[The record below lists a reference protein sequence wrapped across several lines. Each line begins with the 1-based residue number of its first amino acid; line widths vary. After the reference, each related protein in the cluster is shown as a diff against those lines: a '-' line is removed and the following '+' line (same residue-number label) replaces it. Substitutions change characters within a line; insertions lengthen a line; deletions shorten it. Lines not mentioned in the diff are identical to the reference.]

1 MKKIKIT
8 QKQAM
13 MLENLNKKTVIK
25 ITESQYKRL
34 IENLSEVNIDDK
46 FTKAMPSELRPAFLA
61 DRKALSKGMRESLWE
76 SFVNELYGLNESS
89 EKVYETL
96 INLMEACGYVEN
108 RKLSKTKFEG
118 DKEKAKNVILGGLEK
133 LHETGSPFMAMEAM
147 EKAFDLSKDMEKN
160 ELFKGLVE
168 KWLKNNDNQSV
179 KLEYDNGNYIEAWK
193 LARNAGNPGKTLQN
207 PQDMEIVQSKM
218 TEEESDIEAPTKM
231 VPVSPEVEDEVD
243 TITMDVPL
251 FIRALEYSREDAK
264 NDLDIHDIA
273 QNAVSLSKDYGVLN
287 MDNYSEIFGDAEEVE
302 PQPSG
307 EEPINEAGESG
318 VVGLDILNHAPFS
331 NLPETRKE
339 MGDYTTRMEP
349 TLPSLQDEDA
359 SIIMFS
365 KQDFVDHEVQGPKMV
380 HEFDGYITLFKKK
393 FGEEPI
399 FINIEDKGRFGR
411 ADIANEKFIE
421 WKNRGLATK
430 KSYMDNLRA
439 SGNKSGLDEES
450 VDEVTVMGGGSPVF
464 SGPGG
469 FPVGK
474 AELKS
479 ESKIQEALNALK
491 KK

>member
-13 MLENLNKKTVIK
+13 MLENLNKQKVIK

-34 IENLSEVNIDDK
+34 IEGLNSGSNIDRSFDNLMGKQLPYFKKNRTEITKYKNLSEN
-46 FTKAMPSELRPAFLA
+46 
-61 DRKALSKGMRESLWE
+61 LWE

-108 RKLSKTKFEG
+108 RKLSKTKFDG
-118 DKEKAKNVILGGLEK
+118 DKQKAKDVILGGLEK

-147 EKAFDLSKDMEKN
+147 EDIKKSLEAQLTQRSGEKPKPEDIAKKLKDLRNRELELNPRINPTEEPADPNQLKLDLS
-160 ELFKGLVE
+160 
-168 KWLKNNDNQSV
+168 
-179 KLEYDNGNYIEAWK
+179 
-193 LARNAGNPGKTLQN
+193 
-207 PQDMEIVQSKM
+207 EIDG
-218 TEEESDIEAPTKM
+218 EEVPTKM

-251 FIRALEYSREDAK
+251 FIRTLEYSREDAK
-264 NDLDIHDIA
+264 SDMDLHDIA
-273 QNAVSLSKDYGVLN
+273 QNAIELSKQYGILN
-287 MDNYSEIFGDAEEVE
+287 MDNYSEIFGGAEDGE

-339 MGDYTTRMEP
+339 MGDYTNRMEP
-349 TLPSLQDEDA
+349 TLPSLQDADG
-359 SIIMFS
+359 SVIMFS
-365 KQDFVDHEVQGPKMV
+365 KQDFVDHEVQGPKMM
-380 HEFDGYITLFKKK
+380 HKFDGYITLFKKK

-399 FINIEDKGRFGR
+399 FINIEDKGKFGR

-430 KSYMDNLRA
+430 KSYMDNLRD
-439 SGNKSGLDEES
+439 SGDKSGLDEES
-450 VDEVTVMGGGSPVF
+450 VDEVTAMGGGSPVF
-464 SGPGG
+464 GGPGG
-469 FPVGK
+469 YPVGK
-474 AELKS
+474 LELKT

>member
-46 FTKAMPSELRPAFLA
+46 FTNAMPSELRPAFLA

-118 DKEKAKNVILGGLEK
+118 DKQKAKNVILGGLEK

-147 EKAFDLSKDMEKN
+147 EDIKKSLEVQLTQRSGEKPKPEDIAKKLKDLRNRELELNPRINLTPEKEPVDPNQLKLDLS
-160 ELFKGLVE
+160 
-168 KWLKNNDNQSV
+168 
-179 KLEYDNGNYIEAWK
+179 
-193 LARNAGNPGKTLQN
+193 
-207 PQDMEIVQSKM
+207 EIDG
-218 TEEESDIEAPTKM
+218 EEAPTKM

-307 EEPINEAGESG
+307 EEPINELEGEDLCDG
-318 VVGLDILNHAPFS
+318 TEQVIGADIINHEPFKS
-331 NLPETRKE
+331 LPNTRKE
-339 MGDYTTRMEP
+339 VEDMGKSVV
-349 TLPSLQDEDA
+349 SLRSLDTPGA
-359 SIIMFS
+359 NVVIFA
-365 KQDFVDHEVQGPKMV
+365 KQDLFDHRFEYNGKVYNYG
-380 HEFDGYITLFKKK
+380 GYIDDFKRKY
-393 FGEEPI
+393 GEEPI
-399 FINIEDKGRFGR
+399 FCNIKTN
-411 ADIANEKFIE
+411 ADRNIVNAIVVNMPARKSLDP
-421 WKNRGLATK
+421 RG
-430 KSYMDNLRA
+430 Y
-439 SGNKSGLDEES
+439 GPLDEKEI
-450 VDEVTVMGGGSPVF
+450 DEVTAMGGGSPVF